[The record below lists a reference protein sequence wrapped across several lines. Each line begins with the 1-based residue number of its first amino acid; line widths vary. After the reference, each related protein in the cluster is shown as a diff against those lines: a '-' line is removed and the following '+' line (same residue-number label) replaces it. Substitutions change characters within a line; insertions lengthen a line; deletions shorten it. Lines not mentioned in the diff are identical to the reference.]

1 MLRFNPV
8 QERDRMNSWLS
19 VNANKA
25 ENLYVTHGALN
36 GTINMV
42 VTSDEMGEACR
53 ELMNQF
59 KNDIVKYA
67 ITYSG
72 FIFINV
78 ELELKTREQEN
89 KLIDIWDS
97 YFNKNSEWIKKKVV

>member
-1 MLRFNPV
+1 MARFNPLLE
-8 QERDRMNSWLS
+8 QDRMNKWLG
-19 VNANKA
+19 VNAAKA
-25 ENLYVTHGALN
+25 ENLYVTNGELK

-53 ELMNQF
+53 ELMNKF
-59 KNDIVKYA
+59 KDKIVKYA

-78 ELELKTREQEN
+78 ELQLENVEQEN
-89 KLIDIWDS
+89 ELIDIWDS